1 MYRYIHIKYI
11 NRIMLDGDNNNI
23 LYTYRYYSAMII
35 CTNNSVKYFLLYM
48 DLLG

>member
-23 LYTYRYYSAMII
+23 LYTYRYYSAYRSYVLII
-35 CTNNSVKYFLLYM
+35 L
-48 DLLG
+48 